1 MNLSSILLITLTGVI
16 GTAIII
22 AVVASYTREM
32 TFIEDKYLYR
42 SSEEIDELYH
52 ESYQN
57 TELFKGEDVLYS
69 DDIVLDNEVNLNY
82 LAINP
87 FGDYDGDNLS
97 NLQEYLNNTNPNNPD
112 SDGDGISDP
121 DEINNGT
128 DPRSP
133 DSDGDGVIDSQD
145 TEPNN
150 PNVGGT
156 SPPVILPPP
165 ADPKT
170 GRLIVRDFYKNVR
183 NISQGDTEWN
193 NYIDAKPNDILRFFI
208 YIDLE
213 NTNSVSETA
222 TLYDILEE
230 PELEYDDS
238 LQIII
243 NDIEQPYSDLLEYT
257 WRDGYNITVAPNT
270 TKTYEIYFR
279 SVAISDQP
287 NRITAATNIAKLV
300 TNYETVLDIAFV
312 GINSF

>member
-1 MNLSSILLITLTGVI
+1 MKPIIIVITSTVVG
-16 GTAIII
+16 AIII
-22 AVVASYTREM
+22 ASVVYHYQRE
-32 TFIEDKYLYR
+32 TTSIEDKYTNR
-42 SSEEIDELYH
+42 SSAEIDDTYH
-52 ESYQN
+52 QSYLDS
-57 TELFKGEDVLYS
+57 TLIIEDAYYS
-69 DDIVLDNEVNLNY
+69 NNLVGSSEVYHAYYGLGGDLDN
-82 LAINP
+82 
-87 FGDYDGDNLS
+87 DGLTNA
-97 NLQEYLNNTNPNNPD
+97 QEYQYGTNPNKSD
-112 SDGDGISDP
+112 SDDDGISDK
-121 DEINNGT
+121 DEINDGT

-133 DSDGDGVIDSQD
+133 DTDGDGVIDSQD

-150 PNVGGT
+150 PNIGGT
-156 SPPVILPPP
+156 SPPAILPPP
-165 ADPKT
+165 ADPET

-183 NISQGDTEWN
+183 NISQGDTEWS
-193 NYIDAKPNDILRFFI
+193 NYIDTKPNDILRFFI
-208 YIDLE
+208 YIELE
-213 NTNSVSETA
+213 NTSSISETA

-243 NDIEQPYSDLLEYT
+243 NDIEQPYSYLLEYT

-279 SVAISDQP
+279 SIAISDQP